1 MPGQMISRT
10 DAEVLIDEQVSRE
23 IIEGTIKQSRA
34 MSMFRRLPN
43 MTSNKTKMRV
53 LDSLPLVYWQ
63 NGDNAKKK
71 ITKMAWDKKYIVA
84 EEMAVIVPIPEA
96 VLDDASYD
104 IWADVRPRIEEA
116 MGKKFD
122 QAVFTGADKPAGFR
136 ADLLTSVL
144 NAGATVTPG
153 SETLYESIN
162 NAMVKVEE
170 SGYNVTGVVGGVD
183 VKGKFRMMVD
193 TTGQPIKGTEIDS
206 LNKAYVDNGAWDKT
220 LAQMIVGDFTQAVY
234 AIRQDIT
241 FKVLD
246 QAVIQDPS
254 TGEIVY
260 NLAQDDMVALRVV
273 MRLGWEIPNP
283 INALQPDESV
293 RFPFAAILPG
303 SYSEGRVDVTINVKD
318 QDSTN
323 LEGAKVNF
331 NGQIK
336 LTNTSGN
343 AVFKANKNS
352 TGLYRITAEN
362 MKRDVIGNIEVETT
376 TKTENIV
383 INIKKKIGIDPEI
396 TNLIITPEEGLQ
408 EGNVNVNADAIVA
421 TLSATGGTSPFTYN
435 LETDEANG
443 ADNASFK
450 IDGSNVKVNITP
462 LTQKDYKI
470 NVKVTDNKGKTFT
483 NHATI
488 SVSATE

>member
-23 IIEGTIKQSRA
+23 IIEGTIKQSKA

-63 NGDNAKKK
+63 NSDNAKKK

-96 VLDDASYD
+96 VLDDASID

-122 QAVFTGADKPAGFR
+122 QAVFTGVDKPTGFR

-144 NAGATVTPG
+144 NAGATITPG
-153 SETLYESIN
+153 SDTLYKSIN
-162 NAMVKVEE
+162 DAMVKVEE
-170 SGYNVTGVVGGVD
+170 SGYNVTGAVGGVD
-183 VKGKFRMMVD
+183 LKGKFRMMLD

-206 LNKAYVDNGAWDKT
+206 LNKAYLDNGAWDKT
-220 LAQMIVGDFTQAVY
+220 LAQLIVGDFTQAVY

-254 TGEIVY
+254 TGDIVY

-293 RFPFAAILPG
+293 RFPFAVVLPA
-303 SYSEGRVDVTINVKD
+303 SYTESRVDVTINVKD
-318 QDSTN
+318 QNTN
-323 LEGAKVNF
+323 NIEGAKVVF
-331 NGQIK
+331 NGQVE
-336 LTNTSGN
+336 LTNSSGN
-343 AVFKANKNS
+343 AVFKTNKNS
-352 TGLYRITAEN
+352 TGVYRITSDD
-362 MKRDVIGNIEVETT
+362 MKRDTLGSIEITT
-376 TKTENIV
+376 SAVTENAV
-383 INIKKKIGIDPEI
+383 L
-396 TNLIITPEEGLQ
+396 NLKNP
-408 EGNVNVNADAIVA
+408 A
-421 TLSATGGTSPFTYN
+421 P
-435 LETDEANG
+435 
-443 ADNASFK
+443 
-450 IDGSNVKVNITP
+450 
-462 LTQKDYKI
+462 KD
-470 NVKVTDNKGKTFT
+470 
-483 NHATI
+483 
-488 SVSATE
+488 

>member
-23 IIEGTIKQSRA
+23 IIEGTIKQSKA

-63 NGDNAKKK
+63 NSDNAKKK

-96 VLDDASYD
+96 VLDDASID

-122 QAVFTGADKPAGFR
+122 QAVFTGVDKPTGFR

-144 NAGATVTPG
+144 NTGATITPG
-153 SETLYESIN
+153 SDTLYKSIN
-162 NAMVKVEE
+162 DAMVKVEE
-170 SGYNVTGVVGGVD
+170 SGYNVTGAVGGVD
-183 VKGKFRMMVD
+183 LKGKFRMMLD

-206 LNKAYVDNGAWDKT
+206 LNKAYLDNGAWDKT
-220 LAQMIVGDFTQAVY
+220 LAQLIVGDFTQAVY

-254 TGEIVY
+254 TGDIVY

-293 RFPFAAILPG
+293 RFPFAVVLPA
-303 SYSEGRVDVTINVKD
+303 SYTENRVDVTINVKD
-318 QDSTN
+318 QNTNN
-323 LEGAKVNF
+323 LEGAKVVF
-331 NGQIK
+331 NGQVE
-336 LTNTSGN
+336 LTNSSGN
-343 AVFKANKNS
+343 AIFKTNKNS
-352 TGLYRITAEN
+352 TGVYRITSN
-362 MKRDVIGNIEVETT
+362 DMKRDTLGSIEITT
-376 TKTENIV
+376 SAVTENAV
-383 INIKKKIGIDPEI
+383 L
-396 TNLIITPEEGLQ
+396 NLKNPAPKSE
-408 EGNVNVNADAIVA
+408 
-421 TLSATGGTSPFTYN
+421 
-435 LETDEANG
+435 
-443 ADNASFK
+443 
-450 IDGSNVKVNITP
+450 
-462 LTQKDYKI
+462 
-470 NVKVTDNKGKTFT
+470 
-483 NHATI
+483 
-488 SVSATE
+488 